1 LLRIASLLKPPP
13 LQQAGELSPFDALVG
28 KLMFEALVASATGRL
43 SEQQREYIAAQADA
57 AGFLLKD
64 YLEGE
69 WKQVLAEWNQKHS
82 RSPDK
87 LIKTFSQAL
96 KSKSKLRRGLLRTLY
111 RAKENYLMAHTDL
124 SAA

>member
-1 LLRIASLLKPPP
+1 
-13 LQQAGELSPFDALVG
+13 
-28 KLMFEALVASATGRL
+28 MFEALVASATGRL